1 MNGQMVS
8 FNYDPLGLYSAYS
21 IPSLISNFRIY
32 LNMKYGHT
40 VWNHLRRNEIFLRL
54 VDHYNFASSE
64 SVFNNIV
71 RIVSDELHVNEDL
84 LIQKFSFF
92 LFNLTGFE

>member
-1 MNGQMVS
+1 MNGQIILC
-8 FNYDPLGLYSAYS
+8 NNDPLGLHSTYS
-21 IPSLISNFRIY
+21 IPSLISNFRVY
-32 LNMKYGHT
+32 LNMKYGDM

-71 RIVSDELHVNEDL
+71 RIVSNELLVDEDL